1 MKVNPWWI
9 KESRAVIFEGR
20 LEAEIRQQK
29 KTKIRSDLKE
39 RLSFSS
45 G

>member
-1 MKVNPWWI
+1 MKVNRWWI
-9 KESRAVIFEGR
+9 KKSRAVIFEGR
-20 LEAEIRQQK
+20 LKAEIRQQK
-29 KTKIRSDLKE
+29 KTSSDLKE